1 MTERLL
7 ALVVVAASGAY
18 LLSAW
23 PLPAG
28 TSARPGAGFFPLAV
42 GAFGALMALVWTVSA
57 FRRRAP
63 ASAAADQ
70 RVPVEGFGRVVATA
84 GSLVCVLGAELDSM
98 VARGTRRVELAYR
111 QSLDRRHLVDR
122 VERVAVDRA
131 EHRQVGA
138 HAEVLL
144 VIRRQH
150 YHAYPG
156 VVAQL
161 AKG

>member
-28 TSARPGAGFFPLAV
+28 TTARPGAGFFPLAV
-42 GAFGALMALVWTVSA
+42 GAFGALMALVWTASA

-63 ASAAADQ
+63 APEAADQ

-84 GSLVCVLGAELDSM
+84 GSLVGFCLLLPYAGYPGAALVFSAVLLRWLGAGWGS
-98 VARGTRRVELAYR
+98 A
-111 QSLDRRHLVDR
+111 
-122 VERVAVDRA
+122 
-131 EHRQVGA
+131 
-138 HAEVLL
+138 L
-144 VIRRQH
+144 VIGLASAAIS
-150 YHAYPG
+150 YYLFG
-156 VVAQL
+156 VVL
-161 AKG
+161 SVPLPRGILFD